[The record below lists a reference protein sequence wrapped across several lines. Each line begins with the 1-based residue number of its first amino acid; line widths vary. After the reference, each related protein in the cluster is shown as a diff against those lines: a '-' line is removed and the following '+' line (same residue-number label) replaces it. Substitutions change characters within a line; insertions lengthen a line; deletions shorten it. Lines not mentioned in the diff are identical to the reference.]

1 VTENGQTSYTNQL
14 FSITVPN
21 GTGTPKV
28 SSAKG
33 RRYLD
38 ITNPAAVEWFYDCI
52 WGELIDMGVDGVK
65 IDFAE
70 ELPDAGVDYNGV
82 SIEYDWYDPSLITRG
97 TEHHAYPI
105 FFTSSFHSRM
115 NELKRAN
122 GETDGFTVLARGG
135 GIGAQRYPF
144 MWAGDQIRA
153 FWKLDDHLMATVTS
167 GLSGMPFMTY
177 DMAGYR
183 YSTSGT
189 TYTDPNS
196 RAYESEVYVRALQ
209 YTAFT
214 PTVQVHGSVRNVYDL
229 SEDAQKISRLYL
241 SLRAELLTTSKNA
254 LVRRVNRAFP
264 QYAIPCWNIRMIR
277 AFTESTTSFYWGML

>member
-1 VTENGQTSYTNQL
+1 VKTVVTNLMEAGMKPSAMILEAWKYGNIFMDSPASKASRDELQRTVDWLDSHGIRTMLYMVVGGSINPSGMPGCRDEYFVDAYVTENGQTSYTNLL

-82 SIEYDWYDPSLITRG
+82 SIEYDWYDPSLMTRG

-153 FWKLDDHLMATVTS
+153 S
-167 GLSGMPFMTY
+167 GSWT
-177 DMAGYR
+177 
-183 YSTSGT
+183 
-189 TYTDPNS
+189 
-196 RAYESEVYVRALQ
+196 
-209 YTAFT
+209 
-214 PTVQVHGSVRNVYDL
+214 
-229 SEDAQKISRLYL
+229 I
-241 SLRAELLTTSKNA
+241 
-254 LVRRVNRAFP
+254 
-264 QYAIPCWNIRMIR
+264 I
-277 AFTESTTSFYWGML
+277 